1 VANDGTAA
9 LLNPGA
15 VDPGYRISARLERL
29 PVAWWHTR
37 MRLIVGSATFF
48 DAFDAIAIAYVLPVL
63 IPLWR
68 LAPAEIGAMISIG
81 YAGQALGS
89 LFFGWLGERI
99 GRIPTAVI
107 TIAIFS
113 VTSLGC
119 AFAWSYASLLVIR
132 FLQGFGL
139 GGETP
144 VMHAYINEFAK
155 AQGRARFTL
164 VYQLPFPLGLH
175 TAALAGWLI
184 IPTLGW
190 QWMFVIGAVP
200 AVLAL
205 WLRRLLP
212 ESPRWLASRGRFDEA
227 DQVLRGIEYEIAQR
241 GGRALPPIPDDVP
254 PVPRSTTRPADLFKG
269 IYLRR
274 TLTLWS
280 LWFCTY
286 LVGYGLTGWLPS
298 IYKTQYHLSAPDALG
313 YSLISAL
320 VGTLGSIAV
329 AFLIDVTGRKPW
341 FTAALLLASVPL
353 FLLWNA
359 AGMAPLDVA
368 IRVSACLVCI
378 NSVSIALGMFTAE
391 NYPAHLRALGGG
403 VAGAWLRIASM
414 IGPLLVGF
422 LLPAAGL
429 GAVFALFGVAAILGG
444 VLCHLFAIE
453 TRGKVLETLTPTA
466 ASS

>member
-1 VANDGTAA
+1 VANDGTAVT
-9 LLNPGA
+9 

-63 IPLWR
+63 IPLWK
-68 LAPAEIGAMISIG
+68 LSPAEIGAMISIG

-113 VTSLGC
+113 ATSLGC
-119 AFAWSYASLLVIR
+119 AFAWSYQSLLVIR
-132 FLQGFGL
+132 FLQGLGL

-200 AVLAL
+200 ALLAL
-205 WLRRLLP
+205 VLRRLLP

-227 DQVLRGIEYEIAQR
+227 DRVLRGIESDIAAR
-241 GGRALPPIPDDVP
+241 SGEKLPPVPDDVP
-254 PVPRSTTRPADLFKG
+254 PVPRAATRLGDLFTG
-269 IYLRR
+269 MYLRR

-298 IYKTQYHLSAPDALG
+298 IYRTVYKLPVSDALR
-313 YSLISAL
+313 YSVISAL
-320 VGTLGSIAV
+320 IGTIGSIAV
-329 AFLIDVTGRKPW
+329 AFLIDKTGRKPW
-341 FTAALLLASVPL
+341 FTTALLLGSVPL

-359 AGMAPLDVA
+359 GQMAPFDVVV
-368 IRVSACLVCI
+368 RVSACLICI
-378 NSVSIALGMFTAE
+378 NSVSISLGMFTAE
-391 NYPAHLRALGGG
+391 NYPAHLRAFGGG
-403 VAGAWLRIASM
+403 IAGAWLRVASM

-422 LLPAAGL
+422 VLPSAGL
-429 GAVFALFGVAAILGG
+429 GAVFAMFGVAAIVGG
-444 VLCHLFAIE
+444 VICFLFAIE

-466 ASS
+466 ASSSS